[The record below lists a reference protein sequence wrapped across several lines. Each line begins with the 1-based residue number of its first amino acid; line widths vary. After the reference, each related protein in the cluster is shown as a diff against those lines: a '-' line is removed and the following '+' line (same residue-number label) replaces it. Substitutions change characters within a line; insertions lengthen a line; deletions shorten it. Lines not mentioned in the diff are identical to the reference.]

1 VAVVLSVIS
10 AASANGGTGGMDPFS
25 FLYLSQIGLPRANFQ
40 GAWPRKRKSPV
51 GNARTPYR

>member
-1 VAVVLSVIS
+1 
-10 AASANGGTGGMDPFS
+10 MDPFS

-51 GNARTPYR
+51 GNASTPYR